1 MVYTKKRLMLKK
13 TKILIFLAQ
22 LKKGAHFFFFR
33 VWSESGVILYGTG
46 SDGMG
51 K

>member
-1 MVYTKKRLMLKK
+1 MRDVEI
-13 TKILIFLAQ
+13 KIKIPIILVQ

-33 VWSESGVILYGTG
+33 VWSESGAILYGTG